1 MKRAAWF
8 CQDCRV
14 MMHYDKQKDFY
25 ECPQCGIEVWP
36 KERQQAAK
44 DEVLCLM
51 RDLAPTHR
59 STEILPAGP
68 PARGSGSKNR
78 ARSRKSD
85 SKKKSLAQINRGLNG
100 LSTAF

>member
-51 RDLAPTHR
+51 MDLAPTHR
-59 STEILPAGP
+59 STEILPVGCFNP
-68 PARGSGSKNR
+68 GG
-78 ARSRKSD
+78 SRKS
-85 SKKKSLAQINRGLNG
+85 SKSRKKSMKKDTLATLNKK
-100 LSTAF
+100 LYIES